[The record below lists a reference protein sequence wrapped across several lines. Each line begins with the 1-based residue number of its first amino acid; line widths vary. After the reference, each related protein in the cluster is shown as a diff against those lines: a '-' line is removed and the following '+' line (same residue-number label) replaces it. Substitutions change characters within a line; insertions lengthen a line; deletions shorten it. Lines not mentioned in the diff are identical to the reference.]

1 LRSLTWEQ
9 VHARRLARNHLVEPA
24 ARDRLVD
31 VVRDVCGIH
40 AQVTTAA
47 DLAISA
53 RVADVSREDM
63 RHALWDDRSLVKTS
77 SIRGTLH
84 LHPADELSLWMA
96 AMRLRLPTGNPGLP
110 PEQEEAVVR
119 AVAEA
124 LDGRNLTAD
133 ELGDEI
139 RRRAGDWALKETEV
153 IHFGKPAIAW
163 TLAWGEAFKRG
174 LACYGPPRGQ
184 RVTFVRADQ
193 WLGGWEEIDPAEAL
207 SEVLRRYL
215 RAYGPAR
222 PEDFK
227 HWFYGEA
234 PFDSVALEEVDV
246 EGYRAWVLAG
256 DTDWPEPAGTG
267 RLLPYYDCYVIGCH
281 PRDRFIPEEHRTR
294 VFDRGAGPF
303 PTLLV
308 DGVVAGTWRHEKR
321 GKRVEIRVEPFGRL
335 TAAQRRQVDDE
346 IARVRDLLG

>member
-1 LRSLTWEQ
+1 
-9 VHARRLARNHLVEPA
+9 VHARRLERNHLLGPA
-24 ARDRLVD
+24 ARERLVE

-47 DLAISA
+47 DLALGA
-53 RVADVSREDM
+53 RVDGLTRKDVTRE
-63 RHALWDDRSLVKTS
+63 LWEERSLVKVS
-77 SIRGTLH
+77 SLRTTLH
-84 LHPADELSLWMA
+84 LHPADELPLWMA
-96 AMRLRLPTGNPGLP
+96 ASRLRLPTGNAGLP

-124 LDGRNLTAD
+124 LDGRNLTTD

-139 RRRAGDWALKETEV
+139 GRRAGAWALKETEV
-153 IHFGKPAIAW
+153 IHFGKPAITW
-163 TLAWGEAFKRG
+163 KLAWGEAFKRG

-184 RVTFVRADQ
+184 RVTFARADQ

-227 HWFYGEA
+227 HWFYAEA

-246 EGYRAWVLAG
+246 QGYRAWVLAG
-256 DTDWPEPAGTG
+256 DTDWPEPPRTV

-281 PRDRFIPEEHRTR
+281 PRDRFIPGEHRTR

-303 PTLLV
+303 PTLVV
-308 DGVVAGTWRHEKR
+308 DGVVAGTWRHEKH
-321 GKRVEIRVEPFGRL
+321 GKRVEIHVEPFGRL
-335 TAAQRRQVDDE
+335 TAAGRRAVDEE
-346 IARVRDLLG
+346 IARVSAFLG